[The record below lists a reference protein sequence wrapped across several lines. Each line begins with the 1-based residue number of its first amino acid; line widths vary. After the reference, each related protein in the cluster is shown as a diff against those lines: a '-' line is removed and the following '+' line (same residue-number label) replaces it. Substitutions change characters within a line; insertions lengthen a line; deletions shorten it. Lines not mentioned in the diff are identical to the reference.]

1 LQDDAVEKRY
11 PSINMPVIRAI
22 LFDLDDTLWPIVP
35 VIRRAETV
43 LHNWLMQHVPAVA
56 RQFSIDA
63 LRERRKVLM
72 ACDPVYQ
79 LDLRALRHAGLVEAF
94 MVAGEDIAM
103 VDQAMTVFSRAR
115 NEVTPFPDVLPS
127 LARLRGRIALGTVS
141 NGVADLE
148 EIGIAHYFQVSVA
161 AYHFGSAK
169 PDPAIF
175 LAACDALQV
184 APHET
189 AYVGDDP
196 LLDVEG
202 AQKAGLHGIWINRM
216 EPEAVRTL
224 PGHVRP
230 DAICTSFDELE
241 RWLTEIQTL

>member
-1 LQDDAVEKRY
+1 
-11 PSINMPVIRAI
+11 MPVVRAI

-35 VIRRAETV
+35 VIQRAETV
-43 LHNWLMQHVPAVA
+43 LHDWLMQHAPTVA
-56 RQFSIDA
+56 RRFSINA
-63 LRERRKVLM
+63 LRERRKALM
-72 ACDPVYQ
+72 ASDPLYQ

-94 MVAGEDIAM
+94 LAAGADIAM
-103 VDQAMTVFSRAR
+103 VEQAMTVFSRAR

-127 LARLRGRIALGTVS
+127 LARLRDRVALGTVS

-148 EIGIAHYFQVSVA
+148 EIGIAHYFQASFA
-161 AYHFGSAK
+161 AHHFGSAK

-184 APHET
+184 APHEA

-216 EPEAVRTL
+216 EAKAARAL
-224 PGHVRP
+224 PDHVRP
-230 DAICTSFDELE
+230 DAICASLDDLE
-241 RWLTEIQTL
+241 RWLAGARTI